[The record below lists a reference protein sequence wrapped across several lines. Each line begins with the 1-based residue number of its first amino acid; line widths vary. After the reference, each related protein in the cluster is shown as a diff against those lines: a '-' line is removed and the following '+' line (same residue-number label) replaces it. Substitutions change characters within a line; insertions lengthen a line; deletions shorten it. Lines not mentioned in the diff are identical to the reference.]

1 MGPTLVWESWEN
13 YILVDPK
20 MYLKQDGDGDGA
32 AVMLDGVLV
41 GVEPGVIVVELG
53 LHVELDVVDGVL
65 RGGPV
70 QVDVRQGV
78 TTALKVCN
86 SKTS

>member
-1 MGPTLVWESWEN
+1 
-13 YILVDPK
+13 
-20 MYLKQDGDGDGA
+20 MYLEQDGDGDGA

-41 GVEPGVIVVELG
+41 GVEPGVVVVELG

-70 QVDVRQGV
+70 QVDVRQRV